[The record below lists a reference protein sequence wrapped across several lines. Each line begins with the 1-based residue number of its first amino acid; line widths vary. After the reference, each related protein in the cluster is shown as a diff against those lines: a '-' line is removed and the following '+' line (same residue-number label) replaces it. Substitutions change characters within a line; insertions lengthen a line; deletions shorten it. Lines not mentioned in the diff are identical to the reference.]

1 MPCYVTRMGNS
12 TTVGNSTPHSQDSPK
27 GDSRA
32 QAYAVDRLL
41 DAVPQD
47 GLSPRD
53 GGGPERPPSPRFVG
67 EAVLSTLPAVPSGSE
82 TLPGIV
88 PEGNSESDAERVPS
102 STVLTVRRYVP
113 SEKLTDTTAQMSDM
127 RRRSGSL
134 LLTGSP
140 ESEIGDD
147 SHIHWLV
154 DTGDASELRSV
165 LSMERPSPE
174 QLRSG
179 PYASMLYF
187 AARAGHV
194 EVMSVVF
201 EWFGEGCLEWTGPL
215 SGSYA
220 LHTAACRGHHKAV
233 VWLLVRHGSVARA
246 FDVRKLRNKYGET
259 PLDVCTR
266 QAKAHPDCLR
276 VMEAFL
282 SCESSLEKTFVPVTH
297 VAAGASRSHDSKWA
311 RRMVMSSLI
320 GDYNLLFDREDV
332 SGEEL
337 CNGILREGS
346 EFLSSFPSYSDWVV
360 LRSEIPQEA
369 GSNLWARHPTPEQI
383 EARLKEAYLNGSE
396 EELYN
401 AAIQVFTLESFVSRS
416 VNAALCSSSSDAEAR
431 FHLRPYVW
439 LLHSA
444 VRRLTETMPHRGPCY
459 CSFSLS
465 AELQG
470 KYAPQQDERRNL
482 ISMEGLLLC
491 TASAEKAVLRLQ
503 LLQHNT
509 LLLIKPGNANDPR
522 CCGAKI
528 SHISAYPNEEEVLFC
543 PGQQLRLRRFEKL
556 RVKELHERLGLPAPS
571 HSKNHR
577 VCFVELEAVDEFWSL
592 AGDFFI
598 DGSGADYEKQ
608 ILQNRLEDDARI
620 YGASSCEVAKSQD
633 TMAKL
638 LKTKGNLSEAEALFE
653 HALKIRKRLLGDD
666 HPDVAVSLG
675 NIAELHRVQGKY
687 ADARPLYE
695 EALRICRRQGPE
707 HHVTLAATLTC
718 LATLHR
724 NQGEYSAAEPL
735 LQEALGVQKQQLGD
749 SHTEVAVI
757 LCSLA
762 GLYREQRKYT
772 AAEPLYEECLRIR
785 KLQFGHDHPSV
796 VSCLND
802 LAYLYRAMGNRAA
815 AERVGQESSKIRR
828 QGLDASQCTLNV
840 AAGSR
845 QAPSRG
851 RCCLMM

>member
-509 LLLIKPGNANDPR
+509 LLLINPGDANDPR

-543 PGQQLRLRRFEKL
+543 SGQHFRLKGVEIMTFSKACS
-556 RVKELHERLGLPAPS
+556 RLCVLGGCCDEVQQ
-571 HSKNHR
+571 
-577 VCFVELEAVDEFWSL
+577 VCVVELEAVDEFWRFAPDLFVDDGNTQDIVQLLESRL
-592 AGDFFI
+592 A
-598 DGSGADYEKQ
+598 ADIRMHRDCY
-608 ILQNRLEDDARI
+608 
-620 YGASSCEVAKSQD
+620 SEVARVQD
-633 TMAKL
+633 TMARIL
-638 LKTKGNLSEAEALFE
+638 ESKGMLAEAEVLFTE
-653 HALKIRKRLLGDD
+653 SLKIRKQHLGEE
-666 HPDVAVSLG
+666 HPEVAVSMSNL
-675 NIAELHRVQGKY
+675 ADVHRVQGRY
-687 ADARPLYE
+687 SAAGPLYE
-695 EALRICRRQGPE
+695 ESLRIFNQSRIGDQSKR
-707 HHVTLAATLTC
+707 AATMC
-718 LATLHR
+718 NLATLYR
-724 NQGEYSAAEPL
+724 NQGKFSAAEPL
-735 LQEALGVQKQQLGD
+735 FQEALRVRKQELG
-749 SHTEVAVI
+749 SNHPEVAVV
-757 LCSLA
+757 LSSLA
-762 GLYREQRKYT
+762 GLYRDQQKYS
-772 AAEPLYEECLRIR
+772 AAELLYEECLKIR
-785 KLQFGHDHPSV
+785 RLHCGRDHPSV
-796 VSCLND
+796 VSCMNN
-802 LAYLYRAMGNRAA
+802 LALVYRAQGKRWAA
-815 AERVGQESSKIRR
+815 DRLTGETSRIRGQGVRPTSTSPGSS
-828 QGLDASQCTLNV
+828 DS
-840 AAGSR
+840 
-845 QAPSRG
+845 
-851 RCCLMM
+851 RCCSFM